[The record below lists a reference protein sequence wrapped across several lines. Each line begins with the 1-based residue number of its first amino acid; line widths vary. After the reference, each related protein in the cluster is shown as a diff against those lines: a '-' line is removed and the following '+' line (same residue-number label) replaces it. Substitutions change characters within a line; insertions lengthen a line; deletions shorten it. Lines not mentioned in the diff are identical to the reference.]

1 MRSLRLIPI
10 IYLLT
15 SCETREIKHS
25 GLNDL
30 VVGVDQVV
38 LYVNGDFYFELGLG
52 GHDGT
57 YKIQGDTVYLKFEEK
72 DVQFLPKKLLMTNKY
87 FITIYPDSTIH
98 QTKIDRHL

>member
-15 SCETREIKHS
+15 SCETREVKHS

-30 VVGVDQVV
+30 VVGVDQIV
-38 LYVNGDFYFELGLG
+38 LYTNGEFYFELGLG
-52 GHDGT
+52 GNEGT
-57 YKIQGDTVYLKFEEK
+57 YKIQGYTVYLTFENK
-72 DVQFLPKKLLMTNKY
+72 DTLFLPKKLLITDKY
-87 FITIYPDSTIH
+87 FITIYPDSTQR